1 MMKRLFA
8 ALLLSCA
15 ALCGAAEIIL
25 AENGKTEYV
34 IVRPDKMAG
43 VLQKELSGFARTLQ
57 QITGAG
63 FRIVMEKN
71 VAPGQKFISFG
82 NTAFAIAN
90 GADEAEMAAEM
101 FAVKSAGSQIII
113 NGKDHAGKLFGL
125 YEFLQEFA
133 GCRYFDQAN
142 VVIPSR
148 KKLIV
153 PEMNIRR
160 APSFRLRRI
169 FGGNAN
175 RREFYETAFALKKS
189 YHPLAKAVYGT
200 PGDIHTFYDF
210 SKNWPKNN
218 LKLLAMA
225 PNGKRRRLIG
235 RLGPNFCLTNPE
247 ARRLFKENLYKFI
260 KSDRQKAARYKYPA
274 PVLYNLSQNDS
285 SSYFCWC
292 PDCSAIIK
300 KHGQSGLL
308 LEFINDIA
316 RDVAKKYP
324 EIILQTSAYS
334 FSKEPPKSHIKAEKN
349 VIVDLAHNVGNF
361 YEPIATEKDP
371 TFRNQIAGWSHRASQ
386 LSIWDYWIFYWDSY
400 PEPYTNVRDIK
411 NNLKYYF
418 DHGVRMIRAESQAA
432 DISSFYALKH
442 YLGYKLMDDITRD
455 DRELVTDFMK
465 GFYGNA
471 AKEMEE
477 YLDYLTARQRGNT
490 GIVFSPKQERYK
502 TRPRPWLDREFYART
517 EELFNRAEAKCATD
531 ERTLINVR
539 RERLVIDLS
548 LLHNYDNIRP
558 AISREA
564 LIERYGKNSKQQI
577 ETRFV
582 KANQAPALLKLENEL
597 EMFRRA
603 SEITA
608 LKKAPVPEMDITRGD
623 RFKDSPRK
631 FMDNRGFAVSRNIY
645 VQCRLSA
652 DGKKLH
658 IRLLDSNLVSPPKA
672 ARAIWN
678 GDSWEIM
685 LSDAGKK
692 IFFQLMIPPSG
703 KYLAGIRKNGFDKIE
718 VPGLTVKSNI
728 SGKTWQVD
736 VEIPLA
742 SLPVKNICYGNFF
755 RGGEAS
761 GYAWSP
767 TFEASFGV
775 TERFGKLN
783 FK

>member
-101 FAVKSAGSQIII
+101 FAIKSIGNKIII

-235 RLGPNFCLTNPE
+235 MH
-247 ARRLFKENLYKFI
+247 
-260 KSDRQKAARYKYPA
+260 
-274 PVLYNLSQNDS
+274 S
-285 SSYFCWC
+285 S
-292 PDCSAIIK
+292 
-300 KHGQSGLL
+300 
-308 LEFINDIA
+308 
-316 RDVAKKYP
+316 
-324 EIILQTSAYS
+324 
-334 FSKEPPKSHIKAEKN
+334 
-349 VIVDLAHNVGNF
+349 
-361 YEPIATEKDP
+361 
-371 TFRNQIAGWSHRASQ
+371 
-386 LSIWDYWIFYWDSY
+386 
-400 PEPYTNVRDIK
+400 
-411 NNLKYYF
+411 
-418 DHGVRMIRAESQAA
+418 
-432 DISSFYALKH
+432 
-442 YLGYKLMDDITRD
+442 LM
-455 DRELVTDFMK
+455 V
-465 GFYGNA
+465 
-471 AKEMEE
+471 
-477 YLDYLTARQRGNT
+477 
-490 GIVFSPKQERYK
+490 
-502 TRPRPWLDREFYART
+502 ART
-517 EELFNRAEAKCATD
+517 SSQSPIMA
-531 ERTLINVR
+531 
-539 RERLVIDLS
+539 
-548 LLHNYDNIRP
+548 
-558 AISREA
+558 A
-564 LIERYGKNSKQQI
+564 LIS
-577 ETRFV
+577 
-582 KANQAPALLKLENEL
+582 
-597 EMFRRA
+597 A
-603 SEITA
+603 S
-608 LKKAPVPEMDITRGD
+608 L
-623 RFKDSPRK
+623 
-631 FMDNRGFAVSRNIY
+631 
-645 VQCRLSA
+645 
-652 DGKKLH
+652 
-658 IRLLDSNLVSPPKA
+658 
-672 ARAIWN
+672 
-678 GDSWEIM
+678 
-685 LSDAGKK
+685 
-692 IFFQLMIPPSG
+692 SG
-703 KYLAGIRKNGFDKIE
+703 K
-718 VPGLTVKSNI
+718 
-728 SGKTWQVD
+728 
-736 VEIPLA
+736 
-742 SLPVKNICYGNFF
+742 
-755 RGGEAS
+755 
-761 GYAWSP
+761 
-767 TFEASFGV
+767 
-775 TERFGKLN
+775 
-783 FK
+783 